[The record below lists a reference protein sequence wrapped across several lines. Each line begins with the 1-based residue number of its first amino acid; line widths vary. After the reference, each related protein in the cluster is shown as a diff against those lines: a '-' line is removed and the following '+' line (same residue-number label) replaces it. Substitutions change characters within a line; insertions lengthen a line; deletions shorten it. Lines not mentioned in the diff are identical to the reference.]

1 MSRYESLRQ
10 NEIAILKKIGYFLY
24 ENKIRLSEDPQ
35 TPSDKDIESFLEKLK
50 SSSSYKKNILPYQ
63 LSGPTEIKKDRKSS
77 GTKIIIQ
84 MNTAANDARKRT
96 AIAFEEDFKTNIQSI
111 FQKSKGYV
119 VSSSV
124 DDTVVKITV
133 NGYRYSIKFAKPSD
147 ETSSDTDV
155 KEGLSVFY
163 AYYDKQSEPITIE
176 NYKEE
181 VGSLLDFVKVRSNI
195 YGISDSTYKKALS
208 YLRGLVSAAKSKDMK
223 KFKIYAAT
231 VNQNMSHGSTF
242 EKFLEANPDFYVERD
257 SLFEE
262 IRRLGSSITGYPKD
276 KWCPGDVYFIKNGG
290 ESEIDSRMSLA
301 KTQMSDNKEQA
312 LATLNSLFSDK
323 YLESVDS
330 ETPIVAVS
338 LKMAEAQAGKLKSG
352 FEEYANTPRDYSL
365 DNDEM
370 AFKIEDYRAKI
381 LDFKRKLEP
390 ITKST
395 DVDIQWK
402 FVDVNAVKDLDTLR
416 FKYAAYKTMYFILT
430 KIAENRVKD
439 FDEAIVSLTAYG
451 LGMISKSKS
460 FQGSVNP
467 PFFKVIAN
475 KDGSYRKP
483 TLFKGGTALGLI
495 NLSDKNAK
503 PVLNIADSPNFK
515 GLTIEFGLII
525 GSENFDIMIAFRSN
539 GTKQLTVELAKAKE
553 II

>member
-1 MSRYESLRQ
+1 
-10 NEIAILKKIGYFLY
+10 
-24 ENKIRLSEDPQ
+24 
-35 TPSDKDIESFLEKLK
+35 
-50 SSSSYKKNILPYQ
+50 
-63 LSGPTEIKKDRKSS
+63 
-77 GTKIIIQ
+77 
-84 MNTAANDARKRT
+84 
-96 AIAFEEDFKTNIQSI
+96 
-111 FQKSKGYV
+111 
-119 VSSSV
+119 
-124 DDTVVKITV
+124 
-133 NGYRYSIKFAKPSD
+133 
-147 ETSSDTDV
+147 
-155 KEGLSVFY
+155 
-163 AYYDKQSEPITIE
+163 
-176 NYKEE
+176 
-181 VGSLLDFVKVRSNI
+181 
-195 YGISDSTYKKALS
+195 
-208 YLRGLVSAAKSKDMK
+208 
-223 KFKIYAAT
+223 
-231 VNQNMSHGSTF
+231 
-242 EKFLEANPDFYVERD
+242 
-257 SLFEE
+257 
-262 IRRLGSSITGYPKD
+262 
-276 KWCPGDVYFIKNGG
+276 
-290 ESEIDSRMSLA
+290 MSLA